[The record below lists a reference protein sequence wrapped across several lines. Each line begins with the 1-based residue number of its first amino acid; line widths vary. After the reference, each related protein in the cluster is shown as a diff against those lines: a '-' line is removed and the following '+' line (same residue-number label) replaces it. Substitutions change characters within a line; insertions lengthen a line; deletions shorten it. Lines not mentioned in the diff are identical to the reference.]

1 MSYNPANPNGSATS
15 ANSAPVVI
23 ASDQAALPLPT
34 GASTSANQ
42 TNGTQQAKITNGTN
56 IADTIAGDSG
66 QNTLAVAGSRKEVSF
81 TTTTVQAVAS
91 TDVSNYRWVSVH
103 ITSQG
108 GSSTVTFQASNDNT
122 NWVNVALQSIA
133 TAAGAPFTA
142 ATTSGLIAVGPVN
155 ARYFRLNV
163 TGIASGTTAGV
174 VEFFSSPAALQSI
187 GGTVVANLA
196 AITTG
201 GYSSAA
207 ISTATTTTVKSGAGT
222 LHTISILGGTAG
234 AIDVYD
240 NTAGSGTK
248 LVPTFTP
255 GSVTTPATL
264 TFDVAFATGLT
275 IVTGAATL
283 LQVSY
288 K

>member
-1 MSYNPANPNGSATS
+1 MSFNPANANGSATS

-23 ASDQAALPLPT
+23 ASDQAAV
-34 GASTSANQ
+34 
-42 TNGTQQAKITNGTN
+42 QAKITNGTT
-56 IADTIAGDSG
+56 IADTVAGDAG
-66 QNTLAVAGSRKEVSF
+66 QNFQLIGGARKEVSF
-81 TTTTVQAVAS
+81 TTTTVQAVGT
-91 TDVSNYRWVSVH
+91 TDVSNYNWVSVH
-103 ITSQG
+103 IVTQG
-108 GSSTVTFQASNDNT
+108 TSSTVNFQWSNDNT
-122 NWVNVALQSIA
+122 NWVTGGLVVASSA
-133 TAAGAPFTA
+133 TVGVVNSTTLAGF
-142 ATTSGLIAVGPVN
+142 IYHGPR
-155 ARYFRLNV
+155 AGRYFRLNV

-174 VEFFSSPAALQSI
+174 IEFSANPSAMQTM
-187 GGTVVANLA
+187 GVVAAQTGAWNVGLA
-196 AITTG
+196 AATTG
-201 GYSSAA
+201 GYSSNA